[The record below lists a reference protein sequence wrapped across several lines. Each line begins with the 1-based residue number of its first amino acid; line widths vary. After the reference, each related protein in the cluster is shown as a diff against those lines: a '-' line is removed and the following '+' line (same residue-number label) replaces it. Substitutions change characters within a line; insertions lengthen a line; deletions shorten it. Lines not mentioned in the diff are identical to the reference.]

1 MPAFSLTIFVNGAS
15 TAYFAVVGSQL
26 LAKRRRTRLETL
38 LGGIFVYWA
47 LATAKDLV
55 SLLPGSYTATVLD
68 AIQMIDGWSVITL
81 ACASLR
87 AYHAGVG
94 DLEAR
99 GAARAALCGLHG
111 RIRRAAQPRHGH
123 RLPGASSPFFGATVI
138 RIGYAK
144 AEVYTHYLYQ
154 NYSDIDHMDISWL
167 RKIYAAGFVYMTLW
181 VVVSVVRQPAVDSL
195 LYLAG
200 IAFWQMTLYYCSG
213 LQPVRPE
220 PGGADA
226 DDGDFGGRRYYQFA
240 GIVESIVEGEALYL
254 DPKLS
259 LLQLASRLGTNRT
272 YLSNYFNAVKNTTF
286 YDYVN
291 ALRIEKESVPM
302 MQEHPEYALDYV
314 AQQSGFNSLSTF
326 RRAFRKYTGMTPG
339 GFLSQNGFGE
349 SSCAV
354 EPAPDGTGGNKP

>member
-1 MPAFSLTIFVNGAS
+1 MASLSLTIFVNGAS

-26 LAKRRRTRLETL
+26 LAKRNRTRLETL
-38 LGGIFVYWA
+38 LGGIFAYWA
-47 LATAKDLV
+47 LATAKDLI
-55 SLLPGSYTATVLD
+55 SLLPGSYTATMLD
-68 AIQMIDGWSVITL
+68 AIQMADGWSAITL
-81 ACASLR
+81 ACLLFELTMPGWVTWRRVGLLALPFAAFTA
-87 AYHAGVG
+87 AYVALPSHAMATAY
-94 DLEAR
+94 LAFL
-99 GAARAALCGLHG
+99 A
-111 RIRRAAQPRHGH
+111 
-123 RLPGASSPFFGATVI
+123 FFGATVI

-240 GIVESIVEGEALYL
+240 GIVESVVEGEALYL

-291 ALRIEKESVPM
+291 ALRIEKKSVPM
-302 MQEHPEYALDYV
+302 MLEHPEYALDYV

-326 RRAFRKYTGMTPG
+326 RRAFRKYTGTTPG
-339 GFLSQNGFGE
+339 GFLSSSGAGEGSCPGE
-349 SSCAV
+349 S
-354 EPAPDGTGGNKP
+354 APDGTGENKP